1 MPGVKKERFLVKRR
15 RGVLTFFIIL
25 ISGVIGAIVGH
36 VLKDII
42 PILDKGLKVGT
53 DQLSLN
59 LYLIDVSFAIHINIT
74 LAAVIGILLGVLIAD
89 IGRRRKE

>member
-1 MPGVKKERFLVKRR
+1 MKRR

-36 VLKDII
+36 VLKDTV

-53 DQLSLN
+53 DQLSAN
-59 LYLIDVSFAIHINIT
+59 LYLIDVSFAIHVNIT